1 MPFGTNENLDPT
13 AQAGGAPPSIF
24 QMLATQFLPPGD
36 MPQAPGI
43 QRTAMPDFSQPQGQE
58 FIDLGA
64 GAPAA
69 PKSNFLSSMGEMA
82 QQLAPMLG
90 GAMASR
96 GANPTTQGAG
106 AWNNTN
112 LNNGLNRQIT
122 APQLGTPQNFSAPN
136 LNLSLNPAAPRP
148 LFSFKG

>member
-90 GAMASR
+90 GAMS
-96 GANPTTQGAG
+96 ANAG
-106 AWNNTN
+106 QKADATSAMNNSPGTFKFP
-112 LNNGLNRQIT
+112 GDPSVGV
-122 APQLGTPQNFSAPN
+122 ALGSPGGYN
-136 LNLSLNPAAPRP
+136 LNLPALPTRR
-148 LFSFKG
+148 